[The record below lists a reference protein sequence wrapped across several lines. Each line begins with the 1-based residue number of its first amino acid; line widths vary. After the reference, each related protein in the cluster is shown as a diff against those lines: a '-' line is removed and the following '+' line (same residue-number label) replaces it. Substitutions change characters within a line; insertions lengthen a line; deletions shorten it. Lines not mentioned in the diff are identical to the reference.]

1 MKMDIAAISANVIV
15 VEDDRDT
22 AEEIAEYLSSHQLG
36 VDVVDSGSEC
46 LNILIGN
53 QDIDVIVSDL
63 YLPDISGI
71 DIFRAVRS
79 EFPFMPWL
87 QFIMITGH
95 AEVDVA
101 VDSLRLGAT
110 DFLQKPVDG
119 AALVHAVTR
128 AVIRASQIRRG
139 PSATAPHAATLAL
152 PTDDLPSQAK
162 NGDLPAEWIERLVK
176 VWGRRRIYVPP
187 EFISDPA
194 WDMLL
199 DLFLARQHRRDVSV
213 TSLCIAS
220 GAPTTTALRRIDA
233 LIGSGLIRRVPDKTD
248 GRRTL
253 VCLTD
258 KAETMLTEYFALFR
272 HVMRDR

>member
-1 MKMDIAAISANVIV
+1 MNIAAISTNVIV
-15 VEDDRDT
+15 VEDNRDT
-22 AEEIAEYLSSHQLG
+22 AEEIAEYLSSHQLS

-46 LNILIGN
+46 LNTLISN
-53 QDIDVIVSDL
+53 RNIDVIVSDF

-71 DIFRAVRS
+71 DIFRAIRS

-95 AEVDVA
+95 AEIDVA

-128 AVIRASQIRRG
+128 ALIRASQIRRG
-139 PSATAPHAATLAL
+139 PGPPLLSSGSTTPASLADGLAHRVEDAA
-152 PTDDLPSQAK
+152 
-162 NGDLPAEWIERLVK
+162 LPAEWIERLVK
-176 VWGRRRIYVPP
+176 VWSRRRIYVPP

-199 DLFLARQHRRDVSV
+199 DLFLARQHHRHVSV

-233 LIGSGLIRRVPDKTD
+233 LISSGLIRRIPDRTD

-272 HVMRDR
+272 QVMRDR